1 MVVLTSLGS
10 GNTQNPHKI
19 AFFMHT
25 RRLPS
30 LRKPLTRIIMLPKM
44 GVVANW
50 SLFCANLHLNWNAKQ
65 LENTN
70 VDNYSKSI
78 LKITHMTNFQSYTHK
93 K

>member
-65 LENTN
+65 PEISIHTTYVSLLTN
-70 VDNYSKSI
+70 LN
-78 LKITHMTNFQSYTHK
+78 N
-93 K
+93 